1 MMGGGGELE
10 RGTVHSSPKI
20 TIRICAAQ
28 GDLDLGSPSDL
39 AILVSLVTEKP
50 F

>member
-1 MMGGGGELE
+1 MGGGVE

-28 GDLDLGSPSDL
+28 DLGSPSDL
-39 AILVSLVTEKP
+39 AILVD
-50 F
+50 

>member
-1 MMGGGGELE
+1 MRGGGGVE

-20 TIRICAAQ
+20 TIRRICAAQ

-39 AILVSLVTEKP
+39 AILVD
-50 F
+50 

>member
-1 MMGGGGELE
+1 MREGGGGIGE
-10 RGTVHSSPKI
+10 GDCNSSPKI

-39 AILVSLVTEKP
+39 AILVD
-50 F
+50 